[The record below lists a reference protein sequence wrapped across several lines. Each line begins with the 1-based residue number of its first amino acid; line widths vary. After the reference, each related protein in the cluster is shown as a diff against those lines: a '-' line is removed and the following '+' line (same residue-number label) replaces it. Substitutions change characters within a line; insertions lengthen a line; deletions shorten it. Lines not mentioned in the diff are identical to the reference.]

1 MLVGPGTQQCSVNSS
16 CQSNW
21 GDSLGTG
28 VITVQG
34 AFRLARQPVW
44 LERGEEGGRL
54 GWRGLGPGGWDWTRR
69 GLLVPKGHR
78 ERRKGASEAEVA
90 RPGRGWGS
98 SASHGVSDE
107 CQMFH

>member
-1 MLVGPGTQQCSVNSS
+1 MNSS

-28 VITVQG
+28 VIIVQG

-44 LERGEEGGRL
+44 LERGEEGGGL
-54 GWRGLGPGGWDWTRR
+54 GWRGLGPGGWDWARR

-78 ERRKGASEAEVA
+78 ESRKGASEAELA
-90 RPGRGWGS
+90 KPGEGLGEFCKSWGLRRMPD
-98 SASHGVSDE
+98 VPLKITKYVILY
-107 CQMFH
+107 